1 MKKSS
6 FLFLLSF
13 CFALPAFAQN
23 AAQTSQTV
31 KTIDT
36 PAQVTVTI
44 NNTTTA
50 QGNTQ
55 TTSIENSPQ
64 QTATATA
71 TATAASPKTVQDTAS
86 GTTSLFGNYAS
97 SPYQSNIQVEMLR
110 NTVWGSLVPRKKLYD
125 DPAKGSVRYAGSTS
139 KSTKKSSKKSAS
151 GQITAG
157 AITTGANSVQNGM
170 SNAQQTILVEQ
181 KDGQLCIP
189 LDQFEQKTEAK
200 TEQKPSQNASGKTAS
215 SFYTPTTQ
223 SPAMSTSPAAG
234 VNAAS
239 PAAGSPANQNN
250 TANLANGA
258 NASVNLV
265 NNGVTNSATPASPA
279 QKTVNGANQNTS
291 PVSDRDIFAIPPKPF
306 NPVSPSNSASP
317 SNPAITGNA
326 LNPANPLGQA
336 GQNPMARDPLAPQV
350 PTGGSS
356 GRNISV
362 TPNNLGTPN
371 S

>member
-44 NNTTTA
+44 NNTTSA

-55 TTSIENSPQ
+55 TTTIENSPQ

-71 TATAASPKTVQDTAS
+71 TATATSPKTVQDTAGTS
-86 GTTSLFGNYAS
+86 GSSSLFGNYAS
-97 SPYQSNIQVEMLR
+97 SPYQSNIHVEMLR

-125 DPAKGSVRYAGSTS
+125 DPAKGNAPRYAGSKS
-139 KSTKKSSKKSAS
+139 KSTQKSKK
-151 GQITAG
+151 TA
-157 AITTGANSVQNGM
+157 AQTNTVQAKDLQNAMANT
-170 SNAQQTILVEQ
+170 QQTILVEQ

-189 LDQFEQKTEAK
+189 LDQFELKTKQK
-200 TEQKPSQNASGKTAS
+200 TEQKPIQNGKTAS
-215 SFYTPTTQ
+215 SFYTPASQ
-223 SPAMSTSPAAG
+223 SPAINTSPAAG
-234 VNAAS
+234 ANSAS
-239 PAAGSPANQNN
+239 PATGAVNSAARNIPAN
-250 TANLANGA
+250 
-258 NASVNLV
+258 
-265 NNGVTNSATPASPA
+265 TPASPA
-279 QKTVNGANQNTS
+279 NGAGSGNFVKNGAANSAS
-291 PVSDRDIFAIPPKPF
+291 PASPAQGLTTGTVAGTAAGTNSPAGRDIFAVPPTPF
-306 NPVSPSNSASP
+306 NPASP

-326 LNPANPLGQA
+326 LNPAGQAGQA

-350 PTGGSS
+350 PAGGNS

-362 TPNNLGTPN
+362 TPNNLGAQN
-371 S
+371 L